1 MHIALATSNAED
13 QPVVVGGHQV
23 CKSFADGTVVALE
36 NASFSVK
43 KGSFVSLVGPS
54 GCGKSTLLRLIAG
67 LIPATD
73 GHITVHDSQVKSSR
87 QDVAMM
93 FQRATLLEWRTAIEN
108 VLLPTELNR
117 KPNANDKARAM
128 ELLDLVGLGDFAF
141 SFPAQLSG
149 GMQQRV
155 ALARLLQTGADI
167 LLLDE
172 PFGALDEF
180 TREKL
185 NLELL
190 RIVSEVGATTIFVT
204 HNISEAIFL
213 ADEVY
218 VMTPRPGQ
226 IASVVPVNL
235 ERPRELSVQT
245 SPEFNRLVARVR
257 DTLGSGFRAQTPL
270 VDSRWHF
277 SHPDTGMGT
286 RIEGWL
292 AGPAFL
298 SQTYRYYRVGFSH
311 IHHSGERM
319 VSPVCQSRTG
329 AGRLRCRFFARH
341 FSRQHGWVQ
350 YRYSSF
356 Y

>member
-1 MHIALATSNAED
+1 MNIAVSSDNDVDTES
-13 QPVVVGGHQV
+13 VVSGHQV
-23 CKSFADGTVVALE
+23 CKSFADGSVVALE
-36 NASFSVK
+36 NAEFSVK
-43 KGSFVSLVGPS
+43 EGSFISLVGPS

-67 LIPATD
+67 LIPATH
-73 GHITVHDSQVKSSR
+73 GHLNVHGSQVNTPR

-108 VLLPTELNR
+108 VLLPTELLR
-117 KPNANDKARAM
+117 TPTSDDKSRAM
-128 ELLDLVGLGDFAF
+128 ELLKLVGLGDFAF

-190 RIVSEVGATTIFVT
+190 RIVDEVKSTTLFVT
-204 HNISEAIFL
+204 HNIAEAIFL

-226 IASVVPVNL
+226 IARIVPITL
-235 ERPRELSVQT
+235 ERPRKLSIQT
-245 SPEFNRLVARVR
+245 SPEFNTLVEEVR
-257 DTLGSGFRAQTPL
+257 DTLGAL
-270 VDSRWHF
+270 
-277 SHPDTGMGT
+277 
-286 RIEGWL
+286 
-292 AGPAFL
+292 
-298 SQTYRYYRVGFSH
+298 
-311 IHHSGERM
+311 
-319 VSPVCQSRTG
+319 
-329 AGRLRCRFFARH
+329 
-341 FSRQHGWVQ
+341 
-350 YRYSSF
+350 
-356 Y
+356 